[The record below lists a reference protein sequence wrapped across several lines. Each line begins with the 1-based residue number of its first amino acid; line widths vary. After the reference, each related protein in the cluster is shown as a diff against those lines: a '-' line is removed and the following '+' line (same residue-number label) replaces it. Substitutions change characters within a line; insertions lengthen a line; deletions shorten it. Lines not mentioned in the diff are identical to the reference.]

1 MNHLRWLPIWGL
13 AGVLAGASLACGQ
26 TKPYIGFAYPAGGQQ
41 GTTFRVK
48 LGGQGLD
55 GVDQVLVTG
64 AGVSAK
70 VAEYYRK
77 IGPQDTSLLR
87 EQLNE
92 LKRASRTGPRA
103 KWSSKPGK
111 ARPKAPPPDPATL
124 KMIENLE
131 KRLAAYV
138 NRPACVSIASLAF
151 VEVTIAPHA
160 KPGPRELRL
169 ATPRGVTNP
178 LVFHVGQ
185 LPEFSR
191 KPMRTSDFQVLGKEE
206 LALRKRPAEEV
217 EQRLVLPC
225 IANGQLA
232 PGEVNW
238 YRFEARRGQRLV
250 ISVAARQLVPFL
262 ADAVPGWFQPVVRVC
277 DARGQELAYS
287 DDFHFKP
294 DPTLLFEVPRD
305 GEYLFSITDALY
317 RGREDFVYRVTV
329 GEVPLVT
336 SVFPLGG
343 QVGKP
348 RQIEM
353 KGWNL
358 ELADLMLPPADAG
371 PGVQMLAAT
380 KDGFV
385 SNHVPFTLDALPEAL
400 DREPN
405 NTASDAQPVRLPVIV
420 NGRLGRAGDQD
431 VFRVEGRAGD
441 TIVAEVMA
449 RRLDSP
455 LDSMLKITDSAGKLV
470 AFNDDHEDAAAG
482 INTHHAD
489 SYVMVQLPADGPY
502 FVHLTDAARQGG
514 EAYGYRL
521 RLSPPRP
528 DFALRVAPSSVA
540 LRGRSTGSLS
550 VYALRKDGFTGDI
563 RLSLKDPPAGFF
575 AAPVVL
581 TAKEPV
587 ARLAVRATVTEM
599 KQPVKLFVQGRA
611 TIQGREIARQAVPSE
626 DRMQAFLW
634 RHLVPAEDLLAWVD
648 RPAYQA
654 QPKRL
659 LPPAVAEAAKTAR
672 TTTEA
677 PRFTQKQVAGRLR
690 QLKGL
695 YEEWLLTDEF
705 YARKLAECEAVQ

>member
-1 MNHLRWLPIWGL
+1 
-13 AGVLAGASLACGQ
+13 
-26 TKPYIGFAYPAGGQQ
+26 
-41 GTTFRVK
+41 
-48 LGGQGLD
+48 
-55 GVDQVLVTG
+55 
-64 AGVSAK
+64 
-70 VAEYYRK
+70 
-77 IGPQDTSLLR
+77 
-87 EQLNE
+87 
-92 LKRASRTGPRA
+92 
-103 KWSSKPGK
+103 
-111 ARPKAPPPDPATL
+111 
-124 KMIENLE
+124 
-131 KRLAAYV
+131 
-138 NRPACVSIASLAF
+138 
-151 VEVTIAPHA
+151 
-160 KPGPRELRL
+160 
-169 ATPRGVTNP
+169 
-178 LVFHVGQ
+178 
-185 LPEFSR
+185 
-191 KPMRTSDFQVLGKEE
+191 
-206 LALRKRPAEEV
+206 
-217 EQRLVLPC
+217 
-225 IANGQLA
+225 
-232 PGEVNW
+232 
-238 YRFEARRGQRLV
+238 
-250 ISVAARQLVPFL
+250 
-262 ADAVPGWFQPVVRVC
+262 
-277 DARGQELAYS
+277 
-287 DDFHFKP
+287 
-294 DPTLLFEVPRD
+294 
-305 GEYLFSITDALY
+305 
-317 RGREDFVYRVTV
+317 
-329 GEVPLVT
+329 
-336 SVFPLGG
+336 
-343 QVGKP
+343 
-348 RQIEM
+348 
-353 KGWNL
+353 
-358 ELADLMLPPADAG
+358 MLPPADAG

-528 DFALRVAPSSVA
+528 DFALRVAPSSGA
-540 LRGRSTGSLS
+540 LRGRSTGPLS

-677 PRFTQKQVAGRLR
+677 PKFTQKQVAGRLR